1 MYYFCSVI
9 AKYYTKTPLIMIEVN
24 NISFK
29 YAGQKDLVFDNFS
42 LRLEENNIYGL
53 LGKNGTGK
61 STLLYLIAGLL
72 RPKSGSVSF
81 DSVETCKRQPETLSE
96 IFIVPE
102 EFDLPSMSLEQYLKI
117 NESFYPRF
125 SREVLEACLKDFE
138 LTMDIK
144 LNALSMGQKKKV
156 FMSFALAANTK
167 LLLMDEPTNGLDIPS
182 KSQFRKVV
190 AQYMSEER
198 TLIIS
203 THQVHDVESL
213 LDHILILSQQKLL
226 LDAPVS
232 EITEKYTFE
241 YRTPDEMDD
250 VLYAEPSLQGNA
262 VIAPRKEGS
271 AETQINLEL
280 LFNAVNENRL

>member
-1 MYYFCSVI
+1 
-9 AKYYTKTPLIMIEVN
+9 MIDVK

-29 YAGQKDLVFDNFS
+29 YAGQKDLVFDDFS

-61 STLLYLIAGLL
+61 STLLYLISGLL
-72 RPKSGSVSF
+72 RPAKGSVCF
-81 DSVETCKRQPETLSE
+81 DGIETSKRRPETLQE
-96 IFIVPE
+96 IFILPE
-102 EFDLPSMSLEQYLKI
+102 EFDLPYMSLEQYVKI
-117 NESFYPRF
+117 NEPFYPRF

-138 LTMDIK
+138 LSTDLK

-156 FMSFALAANTK
+156 FMSFALAAGTK

-190 AQYMSEER
+190 AQYMTEDR

-213 LDHILILSQQKLL
+213 LDHIMILSQQKLL
-226 LDAPVS
+226 LDASVAD
-232 EITEKYTFE
+232 IQEKYTFE
-241 YRTPDEMDD
+241 YRTADD
-250 VLYAEPSLQGNA
+250 MEDALYAEPSLQGNA
-262 VIAPRKEGS
+262 VIAPRQADS
-271 AETQINLEL
+271 AETQVNLEL
-280 LFNAVNENRL
+280 LFNAVTQGKI